1 MHKFLIYLKGYG
13 IIENLYQKP
22 YKIIM
27 ACRNLKLAIESKD
40 KLEK

>member
-22 YKIIM
+22 FIIM
-27 ACRNLKLAIESKD
+27 ACRNLKLAIESK
-40 KLEK
+40 EKNL